1 MHFQVCS
8 AVRAEEVRRA
18 GGKKKKEE
26 GGPRCCWV
34 EREERR
40 GGLGW
45 KRRKGE
51 RGKRV
56 WVFFFKTL

>member
-26 GGPRCCWV
+26 II
-34 EREERR
+34 R
-40 GGLGW
+40 GQNALSGLLGCA
-45 KRRKGE
+45 G
-51 RGKRV
+51 
-56 WVFFFKTL
+56 